1 MTAAVGAE
9 LVILGAGGHARVLL
23 AALDALGAKVI
34 GCVCPSAPDSH
45 WPANIPW
52 LGGDDCL
59 AGLDSKNVVLVNGV
73 GSIGSTTLRRKVYD
87 SAKERGFGFSTV
99 VHPTAI
105 LAGGVTLGE
114 GAQVMAGVVL
124 QTGVTIGANAIV
136 NTGAVVDHD
145 TSLGPHS
152 HVAPGVCLSG
162 GISVGVGAHVGTGA
176 SVIQGIVIGDAALVA
191 AGAVVIRDVAVG
203 ERVGGV
209 PARSLANA
217 ENVRDIGS

>member
-59 AGLDSKNVVLVNGV
+59 ADLDSKNVVLVNGIGSV
-73 GSIGSTTLRRKVYD
+73 GSSDLRRKVYEG
-87 SAKERGFGFSTV
+87 ATERGFSFASV
-99 VHPTAI
+99 VHPSAI
-105 LAGGVTLGE
+105 LAGRVTLGD
-114 GAQVMAGVVL
+114 GVQVMAGAVL
-124 QTGVTIGANAIV
+124 QTGVRVGANAIV
-136 NTGAVVDHD
+136 NTGAVIDHD
-145 TSLGPHS
+145 SSLGAHC

-162 GISVGVGAHVGTGA
+162 GVSIGVGAHVGTGA
-176 SVIQGIVIGDAALVA
+176 SIIQGITIGEAALVA
-191 AGAVVIRDVAVG
+191 AGAVVVRHVAVG
-203 ERVGGV
+203 ERVGGA
-209 PARSLANA
+209 PARSLR
-217 ENVRDIGS
+217 ERRDV